1 MTGPHQFRWI
11 SRKRRTKED
20 RRFITG
26 GGRFVADV
34 RLPGM
39 KHAALVT
46 SPWPAARIRSIDCRA
61 ALQLDGVVG
70 VATGEEMAAETN
82 PLANGVA
89 IPNVKFW
96 PLAPGRARY
105 VGDWVAVVVAD
116 DRYIAEDA
124 AELIEIDYEPL
135 PFVIDPEEAFQPDS
149 PPVYPDHSGNVLYHR
164 KFVWGPV
171 EEDFRTAAHDLSFRV
186 RWGRNSTVP
195 IETFGV
201 VARWDPGI
209 ELLDVWASI
218 QMPKF
223 TEQMAAALRI
233 PLNQIRAHYDVDVGG
248 SYGVKRGIKH
258 SVVAGYLARRFGY
271 PVRLIEDRL
280 ENMSGGD
287 AHGPDRIFD
296 VGVAFEGDG
305 TIRSLRLRA
314 LDDVGVYPGRAP
326 LQLGKPVGAICGPY
340 QVKSVEYEAIS
351 VTTNKTSQT
360 AVRGFG
366 QAPTNVA
373 IEMAVDRVAAYLGL
387 DRTEVRRRNLIRADQ
402 FPYTIPSGS
411 EYDSGDY
418 HTVLDKTLDL
428 ADFDRLVAR
437 RDAMRAE
444 GRLVGIGIATCLEPG
459 GGNSAFEPLFNPAND
474 TTTWMESCQVKID
487 MTGQITAIIATST
500 SGQGHETLVSTV
512 VGEILERDPDTIRVV
527 HADTLSGM
535 PTNTPVASRMA
546 IMLGGAAARAARKV
560 KADLMRI
567 AAHNFGVE
575 VDALTYVDGMVGTG
589 DGRSLSFAD
598 LVTIA
603 HRKMH
608 LMPPDMEPGL
618 QATSV
623 MQVPQGGTLP
633 TEDGRVQMYPCYSFE
648 AHIPLVEIDPDTGRV
663 AILAY
668 WIGHDCGTVINP
680 DIVRG
685 MINGGIAHGIGAALY
700 EKFEYDED
708 GQHLSGSFMDYLLPS
723 AHEVPDIHLVEHFT
737 PSPHTEFGQKGAGEA
752 GYLGAPAAIASAVN
766 DALAPLGVSTS
777 TLPMRMRDLEAL
789 LSEARARS
797 ETAAE

>member
-258 SVVAGYLARRFGY
+258 SVVAG
-271 PVRLIEDRL
+271 
-280 ENMSGGD
+280 
-287 AHGPDRIFD
+287 
-296 VGVAFEGDG
+296 
-305 TIRSLRLRA
+305 
-314 LDDVGVYPGRAP
+314 
-326 LQLGKPVGAICGPY
+326 
-340 QVKSVEYEAIS
+340 
-351 VTTNKTSQT
+351 
-360 AVRGFG
+360 
-366 QAPTNVA
+366 
-373 IEMAVDRVAAYLGL
+373 
-387 DRTEVRRRNLIRADQ
+387 
-402 FPYTIPSGS
+402 
-411 EYDSGDY
+411 
-418 HTVLDKTLDL
+418 
-428 ADFDRLVAR
+428 
-437 RDAMRAE
+437 
-444 GRLVGIGIATCLEPG
+444 
-459 GGNSAFEPLFNPAND
+459 
-474 TTTWMESCQVKID
+474 
-487 MTGQITAIIATST
+487 
-500 SGQGHETLVSTV
+500 
-512 VGEILERDPDTIRVV
+512 ILP
-527 HADTLSGM
+527 
-535 PTNTPVASRMA
+535 
-546 IMLGGAAARAARKV
+546 
-560 KADLMRI
+560 
-567 AAHNFGVE
+567 
-575 VDALTYVDGMVGTG
+575 
-589 DGRSLSFAD
+589 
-598 LVTIA
+598 
-603 HRKMH
+603 
-608 LMPPDMEPGL
+608 
-618 QATSV
+618 
-623 MQVPQGGTLP
+623 
-633 TEDGRVQMYPCYSFE
+633 
-648 AHIPLVEIDPDTGRV
+648 
-663 AILAY
+663 
-668 WIGHDCGTVINP
+668 
-680 DIVRG
+680 
-685 MINGGIAHGIGAALY
+685 AAL
-700 EKFEYDED
+700 
-708 GQHLSGSFMDYLLPS
+708 
-723 AHEVPDIHLVEHFT
+723 
-737 PSPHTEFGQKGAGEA
+737 
-752 GYLGAPAAIASAVN
+752 AIPCA
-766 DALAPLGVSTS
+766 
-777 TLPMRMRDLEAL
+777 
-789 LSEARARS
+789 
-797 ETAAE
+797 